1 MRVFSLGRDDS
12 LEKGMTIDSSILAGK
27 FQGQRSL
34 AGYNPWGCKESDMA
48 EQLNI
53 QVFAFAGP
61 LKLFWSGSLTT
72 LMINPTVILSA
83 QSTASDAVDGSS
95 SWCPLLTWLPDTH
108 SLVFPPAFLVMLSQ
122 SLLVVPPLLP
132 ELLML

>member
-83 QSTASDAVDGSS
+83 QSMARVQEWAAISFSSGAS
-95 SWCPLLTWLPDTH
+95 
-108 SLVFPPAFLVMLSQ
+108 
-122 SLLVVPPLLP
+122 
-132 ELLML
+132 